1 MESTNRALVE
11 ENKQLRTELQLMRD
25 HLLYP
30 DGASRPFERLE
41 KEKEEAKEKEDRDE
55 IRIQMGVVQG
65 VRDQLENA
73 LQSLKAIGGDMEM
86 KGGSQVGTPG
96 SLLLLTCEM
105 GLMIGITIIHE

>member
-25 HLLYP
+25 HLLNP
-30 DGASRPFERLE
+30 DATSRPFERLE
-41 KEKEEAKEKEDRDE
+41 KEKEKEDRDE

-73 LQSLKAIGGDMEM
+73 LQSLRAIGGDVDMR
-86 KGGSQVGTPG
+86 GGSQVRIP
-96 SLLLLTCEM
+96 LLPCDR
-105 GLMIGITIIHE
+105 

>member
-25 HLLYP
+25 HLLNP

-41 KEKEEAKEKEDRDE
+41 KENEKEKDE

-73 LQSLKAIGGDMEM
+73 LQSLRAIGGDVDVP
-86 KGGSQVGTPG
+86 GGSQVRT
-96 SLLLLTCEM
+96 SCSVLL
-105 GLMIGITIIHE
+105 